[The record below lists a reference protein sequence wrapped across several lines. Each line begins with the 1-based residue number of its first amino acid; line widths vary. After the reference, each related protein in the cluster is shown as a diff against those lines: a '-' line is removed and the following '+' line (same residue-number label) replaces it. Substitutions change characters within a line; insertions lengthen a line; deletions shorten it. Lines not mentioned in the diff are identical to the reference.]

1 MDLRWIGMC
10 GPEALV
16 GQQWGVKGEG
26 LQVLLDF
33 WLVLL
38 AGWKSLGLQVLED
51 ILGCVG

>member
-1 MDLRWIGMC
+1 MRMEWNGFEMDWH
-10 GPEALV
+10 V
-16 GQQWGVKGEG
+16 GQQRGVKGEG